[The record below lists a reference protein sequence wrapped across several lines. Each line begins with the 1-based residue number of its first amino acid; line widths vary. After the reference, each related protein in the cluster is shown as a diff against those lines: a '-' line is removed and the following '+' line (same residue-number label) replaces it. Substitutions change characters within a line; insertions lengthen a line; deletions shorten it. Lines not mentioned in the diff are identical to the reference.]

1 MNATIIQLINF
12 IDHLPHNQTQ
22 MKIMGI
28 EINLKDTLK
37 LELIDCKTLFNWS
50 EKTMLWIPVTRQIIN
65 KILSL
70 NPPENI
76 KNELI
81 AISI

>member
-1 MNATIIQLINF
+1 MRTIIQLINF
-12 IDHLPHNQTQ
+12 IDHLPYDQTQ
-22 MKIMGI
+22 MKIMGV
-28 EINLKDTLK
+28 EINLKDTIK
-37 LELIDCKTLFNWS
+37 LELIDCKNLFDWS
-50 EKTMLWIPVTRQIIN
+50 EKTMFWIPVTKQIIN

-81 AISI
+81 SIRI